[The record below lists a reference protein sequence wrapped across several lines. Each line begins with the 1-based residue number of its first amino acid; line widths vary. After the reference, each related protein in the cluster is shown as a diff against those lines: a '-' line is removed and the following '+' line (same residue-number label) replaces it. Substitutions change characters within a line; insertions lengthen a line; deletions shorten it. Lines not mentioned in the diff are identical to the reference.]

1 MKIKTYII
9 IGLLITIGL
18 MTFISCNSKSNSTKT
33 TIKKKDTIP
42 KDLEVILIKP
52 FNSVVYKSM
61 AENRIFIDYYYEEGF
76 FQGNL
81 ILELNSDE
89 IIEFN
94 KDSNTFLNDQSN
106 LISKDFK
113 NLFKLRN
120 IKPFIEE
127 EQRTELIKNW
137 RIKNE

>member
-1 MKIKTYII
+1 MKK
-9 IGLLITIGL
+9 
-18 MTFISCNSKSNSTKT
+18 
-33 TIKKKDTIP
+33 
-42 KDLEVILIKP
+42 V
-52 FNSVVYKSM
+52 
-61 AENRIFIDYYYEEGF
+61 F